1 LKNSHLFL
9 LLVIAALAGGLTIP
23 KFLTW
28 LSPALLQIEGDAR
41 VGADAP
47 FSVTVRANKPVLLT
61 VSYQDQE
68 VEQETAELQVSLLAA
83 EGSATVQV
91 LAVDSRGQ
99 ETRGE
104 LQVEGVPP
112 VVPLV
117 SLPTELY
124 PGDPI
129 GIEATW
135 DQSAPARISEVLVSV
150 NGEQVRHFETAGGI
164 MALAR
169 IPLEETGGNWPLQV
183 TLIDEF
189 GREAGTS
196 QPLWIREWPSPVTEL
211 SLPDSVLA
219 LMTEENEQLEA
230 EMFAAALARANPEPL
245 WSEPF
250 LIPSEGWHSSAFG
263 APRRYYPGGPVS
275 HHTGTDL
282 ASLTGTP
289 IYATNHGVVLV
300 AGFYPLKGG
309 LVVLDHG
316 AGLTSLYMH
325 QSEIHVTAGQ
335 KVERG
340 DLLGEVGSTGI
351 STGPHLH
358 WEMRL
363 DGEPTNSLL
372 WADRLIP
379 GDYRKE

>member
-1 LKNSHLFL
+1 LRNSYLFL
-9 LLVIAALAGGLTIP
+9 LLIGVALAGGLTIP

-28 LSPALLQIEGDAR
+28 LSPALLKIEGDAR

-47 FSVTVRANKPVLLT
+47 FSVTVRTNKPVQLT
-61 VSYQDQE
+61 LSYGDQLIG
-68 VEQETAELQVSLLAA
+68 QETAELQASLLAVT
-83 EGSATVQV
+83 GSQAVQV

-104 LQVEGVPP
+104 LLVEGVPA
-112 VVPLV
+112 VVPV
-117 SLPTELY
+117 ISMPAELY
-124 PGDPI
+124 PGDPV
-129 GIEATW
+129 GIEALW
-135 DQSAPARISEVLVSV
+135 DQAAPARITGVQVNV
-150 NGEQVRHFETAGGI
+150 NGEEVRHFMTEGGM
-164 MALAR
+164 MALAHVPLTAAAGSW
-169 IPLEETGGNWPLQV
+169 PLEV
-183 TLIDEF
+183 TLTDEF
-189 GREAGTS
+189 GRQAGVS
-196 QPLWIREWPSPVTEL
+196 QQLWIREWRTPVTEL
-211 SLPDSVLA
+211 TLPASVLEV
-219 LMTEENEQLEA
+219 MTDENRQLEA
-230 EMFAAALARANPEPL
+230 EMLADAMARANPEPL

-250 LIPSEGWHSSAFG
+250 LIPSEGWHSSEFG

-275 HHTGTDL
+275 HHEGTDL

-289 IYATNHGVVLV
+289 IYATNRGVVLV

-316 AGLTSLYMH
+316 AGLLSLYLH
-325 QSEIHVTAGQ
+325 QSEIHVRAGQ
-335 KVERG
+335 EVERG

-363 DGEPTNSLL
+363 GGEPTNSML
-372 WADRLIP
+372 WADRVIP